1 MALPASTMVQA
12 VFMLTLFLLFLALFG
27 VSSLRKFL
35 RQEVTTVTSLQANT
49 VGNILPAV
57 TVCANYQG
65 ENCCLS
71 GHRHS
76 ISNRKLF
83 CYLSFIIA
91 IWYTRIHPL
100 WNSGGRR

>member
-1 MALPASTMVQA
+1 MALPASSIVQA
-12 VFMLTLFLLFLALFG
+12 VFVLTLFLLFLALFG

-71 GHRHS
+71 GHRRS
-76 ISNRKLF
+76 FAKLQIKPKSKSNQ
-83 CYLSFIIA
+83 
-91 IWYTRIHPL
+91 T
-100 WNSGGRR
+100 N